1 MIKVTTGVYLAADNK
16 QPTASPLIPRS
27 SREKIGTLGSV
38 GKWKA
43 VFFDLDDTVLKP
55 RAFNPWAEFKKNHRL
70 APDLLILDG
79 IALRPPEEQAVL
91 RHQLLHYEQAL
102 SASSQVREGMVDLLA
117 TLDNLGLPTAILTNN
132 HRAATEIALKKHRLA
147 FALVLTREDAPPK
160 PNPALLQRALD
171 HFGLKPHEALYIGDS
186 EGDLQAAQALKM
198 TVWFLATPHN
208 STIHPRFEYPVELSQ
223 ALLRRL

>member
-1 MIKVTTGVYLAADNK
+1 M
-16 QPTASPLIPRS
+16 
-27 SREKIGTLGSV
+27 
-38 GKWKA
+38 GKLKA

-55 RAFNPWAEFKKNHRL
+55 RAFNPWAGFKKNHHL

-79 IALRPPEEQAVL
+79 IALRPPEEQSVL
-91 RHQLLHYEQAL
+91 HHQLLRYEQAL

-117 TLDNLGLPTAILTNN
+117 ALDNSGLPTALLTNN
-132 HRAATEIALKKHRLA
+132 HRAATEIALQKHSLA
-147 FALVLTREDAPPK
+147 FSLVLTREDAPPK
-160 PNPALLQRALD
+160 PSPALLKRALD
-171 HFGLKPHEALYIGDS
+171 HFGLKPHEAIYIGDS

-208 STIHPRFEYPVELSQ
+208 STFHPRFEYPVELLQ

>member
-1 MIKVTTGVYLAADNK
+1 M
-16 QPTASPLIPRS
+16 
-27 SREKIGTLGSV
+27 
-38 GKWKA
+38 KA

-55 RAFNPWAEFKKNHRL
+55 RAFNPWAEFKKTHHL

-117 TLDNLGLPTAILTNN
+117 ELKALGLPTALLTNN
-132 HRAATEIALKKHRLA
+132 HRAATEIALQRHRLA

-160 PNPALLQRALD
+160 PSPALLQRALE
-171 HFGLKPHEALYIGDS
+171 HFGLQTHQALYIGDS
-186 EGDLQAAQALKM
+186 EGDLQAAQAIGLP
-198 TVWFLATPHN
+198 VWFLATPHN
-208 STIHPRFEYPVELSQ
+208 STLQPRFEYPLELLQ
-223 ALLRRL
+223 PLLQRRG